1 MPRNFERLRVNA
13 DMRREGA
20 GFWLRVTGAVL
31 ALLNCVALFLYLDPP
46 GGTQRELAQQ
56 SSRVRQEIVATR
68 ASDVRLK
75 TVTANVQLGNT
86 QSSAFESIY
95 FLPRRTAYQRVIG
108 ELQRMA
114 AASGLQE
121 GDRVYSEEPIEG
133 TADLTLLNIAANNYQ
148 GTYDNLMHFLYEVD
162 KSPMLL
168 MLDTLLASPQ
178 QTGSRVNASLR
189 FQAVIQ
195 EDASSVL
202 GRQP

>member
-1 MPRNFERLRVNA
+1 MPKNFDRLRVNGNI
-13 DMRREGA
+13 RREGA

-31 ALLNCVALFLYLDPP
+31 VFLNCVALFLYIDPP
-46 GGTQRELAQQ
+46 GGTRRELAQQ
-56 SSRVRQEIVATR
+56 SLQVRREIAATR
-68 ASDVRLK
+68 TNDVRLK
-75 TVTANVQLGNT
+75 SVAANVQLGNR
-86 QSSAFESIY
+86 QSSAFEAIY

-148 GTYDNLMHFLYEVD
+148 GTYENLMHFLYEVD

-178 QTGSRVNASLR
+178 QTGGRVNASLR

-195 EDASSVL
+195 EDASAVL
-202 GRQP
+202 GGQP

>member
-1 MPRNFERLRVNA
+1 MPRNFERLRMNSTLS
-13 DMRREGA
+13 REGP
-20 GFWLRVTGAVL
+20 GFWLRVIGIVL

-46 GGTQRELAQQ
+46 GGTRRDLTEQ
-56 SSRVRQEIVATR
+56 SLQVRNEIAATR
-68 ASDVRLK
+68 TSAVRLK
-75 TVTANVQLGNT
+75 TVAANVQLGNS

-114 AASGLQE
+114 AVSGLQE

-133 TADLTLLNIAANNYQ
+133 TTDLTLLNIAANNYQ

-168 MLDTLLASPQ
+168 MLDTLLAAPQ
-178 QTGSRVNASLR
+178 QTGSRVSASLR

-195 EDASSVL
+195 EEASPVL
-202 GRQP
+202 GSEP

>member
-1 MPRNFERLRVNA
+1 MPRNFDRLRVNA
-13 DMRREGA
+13 GMRQEGA
-20 GFWLRVTGAVL
+20 GFWLRITGVVL
-31 ALLNCVALFLYLDPP
+31 VLLNCLALFLYLDPP
-46 GGTQRELAQQ
+46 GGTQRELTQQ
-56 SSRVRQEIVATR
+56 SLQVRRDIAATR
-68 ASDVRLK
+68 ANAVRLK
-75 TVTANVQLGNT
+75 TVAANVQLGNR
-86 QSSAFESIY
+86 QSSAFEAIY

-114 AASGLQE
+114 AVSGLQE

-133 TADLTLLNIAANNYQ
+133 TADLTLLNISANNYQ

-178 QTGSRVNASLR
+178 QTGGRVNASLR

-195 EDASSVL
+195 EDASPVL
-202 GRQP
+202 GGQP

>member
-1 MPRNFERLRVNA
+1 MRRNFERLRINSNLS
-13 DMRREGA
+13 RQGP
-20 GFWLRVTGAVL
+20 GFWLRGIGVVL

-46 GGTQRELAQQ
+46 GGTQRELTEQ
-56 SSRVRQEIVATR
+56 SLQVRNEIAATR
-68 ASDVRLK
+68 RNATRLK
-75 TVTANVQLGNT
+75 TVAANVQLGNT

-168 MLDTLLASPQ
+168 MLDTLLAAPQ
-178 QTGSRVNASLR
+178 QTGGRVNSSLR

-195 EDASSVL
+195 EEASPVL
-202 GRQP
+202 GGQP

>member
-1 MPRNFERLRVNA
+1 MPRSFEAFRPGR
-13 DMRREGA
+13 MRREGA
-20 GFWLRVTGAVL
+20 GFWFRVIGAVL

-46 GGTQRELAQQ
+46 GGTRRDLTQQ
-56 SSRVRQEIVATR
+56 SLQVRNEIAATR
-68 ASDVRLK
+68 INAVRLK
-75 TVTANVQLGNT
+75 TVAANVQLGNS

-133 TADLTLLNIAANNYQ
+133 TVNLTLLNIAANNYQ
-148 GTYDNLMHFLYEVD
+148 GTYDNLMHFLFEVD

-178 QTGSRVNASLR
+178 QTGGRITASLR

-195 EDASSVL
+195 EDATPVL
-202 GRQP
+202 GSQP

>member
-1 MPRNFERLRVNA
+1 
-13 DMRREGA
+13 MRREGA
-20 GFWLRVTGAVL
+20 DFWFRVIGAVL
-31 ALLNCVALFLYLDPP
+31 VLLNCVALFFYIDPP
-46 GGTQRELAQQ
+46 GGTRRELSQQ
-56 SSRVRQEIVATR
+56 SVQIRREIAATR
-68 ASDVRLK
+68 ANAVRLK
-75 TVTANVQLGNT
+75 TVTSNVQLGNR
-86 QSSAFESIY
+86 QSSAFEAIY

-114 AASGLQE
+114 AVSGLQE
-121 GDRVYSEEPIEG
+121 GDRVYTEEPIEG

-178 QTGSRVNASLR
+178 QSGGRVNASLR

-195 EDASSVL
+195 ENASPVL
-202 GRQP
+202 GGQP

>member
-1 MPRNFERLRVNA
+1 MPRNFDRLRV
-13 DMRREGA
+13 DISMRREGA
-20 GFWLRVTGAVL
+20 GFWLRVTGGVL

-56 SSRVRQEIVATR
+56 SLQVRHEIAATR
-68 ASDVRLK
+68 ASAVRLK
-75 TVTANVQLGNT
+75 TVAANVQLGNR
-86 QSSAFESIY
+86 QSSAFEAIY

-178 QTGSRVNASLR
+178 QAGGRVTASLR

-195 EDASSVL
+195 EDATLAL
-202 GRQP
+202 GGRP

>member
-1 MPRNFERLRVNA
+1 MPRNFNRLRVNGNIS
-13 DMRREGA
+13 REGA
-20 GFWLRVTGAVL
+20 GFWLRGVAGVL
-31 ALLNCVALFLYLDPP
+31 VLLNCVALFFYLDPP

-56 SSRVRQEIVATR
+56 SSQIRHEIAATR
-68 ASDVRLK
+68 ANDVRLK
-75 TVTANVQLGNT
+75 SVTANVQLGNK

-95 FLPRRTAYQRVIG
+95 FLPRRTAYQTVIG

-178 QTGSRVNASLR
+178 QTGGRVNASLR

-195 EDASSVL
+195 EDATPVL
-202 GRQP
+202 GAQP